1 MAHQI
6 SVFLEN
12 MDIMP
17 SPGTKAFAILRNTD
31 HLDHVVGKVADAIVT
46 LLGVLY

>member
-1 MAHQI
+1 MAKK
-6 SVFLEN
+6 
-12 MDIMP
+12 P
-17 SPGTKAFAILRNTD
+17 SLGTKAFAILRNTE